1 MRFTIETFGGVKT
14 MEQPEIII
22 NVGIQFDGYVFR
34 LQPRSWEWLKTKF
47 PKAHTLASV
56 AIGFDKRP
64 DFQQIHRSIWNQIS
78 ILLTGLSLEEINKLG
93 GFTVYSPRTGEEVF
107 HS

>member
-1 MRFTIETFGGVKT
+1 

-34 LQPRSWEWLKTKF
+34 LRPRSREWLKTKF
-47 PKAHTLASV
+47 SLAHTVASV
-56 AIGFDKRP
+56 FIGFDKKQ

-78 ILLTGLSLEEINKLG
+78 ILLTGLSLEEINQLG
-93 GFTVYSPRTGEEVF
+93 GFTVFSPRTGEEVF
-107 HS
+107 HSLGTNV